1 MNAKTSLVLI
11 LIATGFISSWLL
23 RPVSPWAEVTQ
34 PAPVPAVPKAAQPR
48 LVQAI
53 QLPPL
58 AGYGSPKPVVAAD
71 PEGNVLIVAYGTT
84 NVPFSS
90 DTLLWQSHDHG
101 ETWSAPVNLTN
112 QAQDGEVFFDPWLET
127 DRRGRFYFVHVL
139 RSDGRPFVRRS
150 RDAGRNWSSALPI
163 NWRWADRPVMGI
175 SPNGQRLA
183 VAASLAERT
192 DNFATEPLDSNDPNL
207 AQKIRESI
215 HHSAGVFVSEDQGES
230 WNKVKAPFDNKHA
243 IPFSIVCK
251 DDGRLAVSWIVGD
264 NGSRSVVTV
273 SNSSRSSWTKTT
285 LVEALQP
292 DRPHAFN
299 GARFPVLAL
308 DGQSGLHVAYVTAGA
323 TALMV
328 RQSPDGHVWEE
339 AKSLSNETV
348 DEVRMA
354 AIDACGAMVHVTWM
368 ERSGMNWQAFYRGSQ
383 DYGQTWSPA
392 LCLSQAITLTDGT
405 ITNGFQI
412 TSDDDQSSVRDD
424 GTGRAHCA
432 WSISGGR
439 VVHALLDWSVQPRKE
454 KASQT
459 TISTDP

>member
-1 MNAKTSLVLI
+1 MSAKFRLALVLI
-11 LIATGFISSWLL
+11 AAGIISSWLL
-23 RPVSPWAEVTQ
+23 QPVSPWSEVTQ
-34 PAPVPAVPKAAQPR
+34 PAPVPAVPKGAQPR

-71 PEGNVLIVAYGTT
+71 PEGHVLVVAYGTT
-84 NVPFSS
+84 NAPFGS
-90 DTLLWQSHDHG
+90 DMLLWRSHDRG
-101 ETWSAPVNLTN
+101 NTWSQPVNLTN
-112 QAQDGEVFFDPWLET
+112 QAQEGEVFFDPWLET
-127 DRRGRFYFVHVL
+127 DRRGHFYFVHVL
-139 RSDGRPFVRRS
+139 RSDGRPFVWRS

-163 NWRWADRPVMGI
+163 NWRRADRPVLCI

-183 VAASLAERT
+183 VAASLAERS
-192 DNFATEPLDSNDPNL
+192 DKIAIEPLDSNDPKL
-207 AQKIRESI
+207 ARKIRESI
-215 HHSAGVFVSEDQGES
+215 HFSADVFVSENQGES
-230 WNKVKAPFDNKHA
+230 WDKVIAPFENEHA
-243 IPFSIVCK
+243 IPFSIVCE
-251 DDGRLAVSWIVGD
+251 DDGRLAVSWIVCG

-273 SNSSRSSWTKTT
+273 SDSSGSSWTTTT
-285 LVEALQP
+285 LVDALQP

-299 GARFPVLAL
+299 GARFPVLAQ

-328 RQSPDGHVWEE
+328 RQSPDGKNWKD
-339 AKSLSNETV
+339 AKSLSSEAAT
-348 DEVRMA
+348 EVRMA

-368 ERSGMNWQAFYRGSQ
+368 ERSGMNWQAFYRGSR
-383 DYGQTWSPA
+383 DYGKTWSPA

-405 ITNGFQI
+405 NANGFQI
-412 TSDDDQSSVRDD
+412 SSDDDQSSVRDD
-424 GTGRAHCA
+424 GTGRVHCV

-439 VVHALLDWSVQPRKE
+439 VVHALLDWSAQPVNE